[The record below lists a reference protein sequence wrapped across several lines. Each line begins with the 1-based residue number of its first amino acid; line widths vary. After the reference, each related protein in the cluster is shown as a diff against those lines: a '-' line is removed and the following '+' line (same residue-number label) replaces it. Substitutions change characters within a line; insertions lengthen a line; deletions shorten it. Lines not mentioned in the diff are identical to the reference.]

1 MAKNLFGGTV
11 PGPGVKSFLGTQGA
25 SRSQLPGSGGS
36 GGGSGGCG
44 GGFTSLMLISAGGLL
59 ENAGL
64 AINPAVLDNIT
75 KLTNGNPITDTLTQI
90 KAGSFSNITGG
101 SFSEAIQAA
110 IGSAGANFPSLL
122 NTIPSGFSSSIIDFA
137 NETGFNFPNAT
148 SLTSALTQQANNI
161 LGADLGVFAQH
172 ISSAEN
178 FIASNNE
185 FITSTLNAQSGLL
198 NTFQGF
204 APQLTGSFS
213 DISAS
218 FPTFASELGN
228 IGNVIDFKNL
238 GSFGNPA
245 QLLATVQAQTG
256 GLPNFIETSLK
267 KSGFSPAKFNDILK
281 QSGNLNSILQTR
293 VKDLGLA
300 NLSTADVNKSFGKL
314 SFDVLGQINEQ
325 VAPGAIASFQQ
336 IIGSNIANI
345 TNGQQFLDL
354 KKTFPRTAATLT
366 SHARNA
372 SGENAANTLKGIFI

>member
-11 PGPGVKSFLGTQGA
+11 PGPGIKSFLGTQGA
-25 SRSQLPGSGGS
+25 SRSLLPGSGGK

-44 GGFTSLMLISAGGLL
+44 GGFTPLSIISGAGILQNVGILKNL
-59 ENAGL
+59 DLVKNL
-64 AINPAVLDNIT
+64 ADVASNIPLAET
-75 KLTNGNPITDTLTQI
+75 IDQLKGGAFDQ
-90 KAGSFSNITGG
+90 ITGG
-101 SFSEAIQAA
+101 SISEAVQQAL
-110 IGSAGANFPSLL
+110 GSVGANFPSLL
-122 NTIPSGFSSSIIDFA
+122 NTIPSSFSSIIDFT
-137 NETGFNFPNAT
+137 NEGFNFPNAT
-148 SLTSALTQQANNI
+148 SLTSAISQQANNI
-161 LGADLGVFAQH
+161 LGADLGVFSQH
-172 ISSAEN
+172 ISAAEN
-178 FIASNNE
+178 LIAGNNS

-218 FPTFASELGN
+218 FPSFASEIGN
-228 IGNVIDFKNL
+228 IGSLVDFKNL

-245 QLLATVQAQTG
+245 QLLKTVQAQTG

-267 KSGFSPAKFNDILK
+267 NSGFSSAKFNDILR
-281 QSGNLNSILQTR
+281 QSGDLNSILQTQ

-325 VAPGAIASFQQ
+325 VAPGAIASFQK
-336 IIGSNIANI
+336 IIGSNIENI

-354 KKTFPRTAATLT
+354 KKTFPKTAATLT
-366 SHARNA
+366 SHARSA
-372 SGENAANTLKGIFI
+372 SAENAVNTLKGIFI